1 MNIYG
6 VDNNPQKPE
15 GAALKSDKKKSKEFL
30 KGRKLMM
37 SIIGGGVLLILLFI
51 IYAIADA
58 PPFNEIENPQ
68 SDLSTMIYSEDGKE
82 LGTLFSDEN
91 RISVKLSDISKHAV
105 DALIATEDIRF
116 YQHSGIDAQ
125 SIPAL
130 IVSFLEGDPR
140 GGSTITMQLAR
151 NLFDKVGRKR
161 TPIRKLKEYIVATYI
176 ERSFTKEEILTA
188 YFNTV
193 NIYGADFGIETASA
207 RLFGKKA
214 KDINL
219 EEAALLVGMLK
230 GQGVFNPVKFPERS
244 KDRRNTVLDQ
254 MVKYGFL
261 KPVVADSVK
270 KLPLKLSQGTGY
282 SHDTGPAPY
291 FREYLRNYLKEWCKK
306 NGYDAYSDG
315 LRIYTTLDSRM
326 QEYGEE
332 AVKEHMTSLQKVF
345 DGHVKG
351 REAYKRADILKGMIE
366 KTERYKNGKKAGKS
380 QAEIDKEFQT
390 PVKMVLFSWNP
401 DAIKDTT
408 LTPMDSLKYFSR
420 FLECGFVAIDPATGH
435 VKTWVGGN
443 NYKFFKYDH
452 VGLGKR
458 QVGSTFK
465 PFVYAAAID
474 NGKLP
479 CDVELNQP
487 ICFSTPSGKWC
498 PKNADGSVGGYMTLR
513 RALGGSVNL
522 VTARLM
528 KEFGP
533 KLVANYAY
541 QLGVE
546 SKLDEVPALCLG
558 TTDLSVLELVGAYTT
573 FANKGIHIKPLI
585 ITRIEDRNG
594 KVVEEFMP
602 QSNTALSEDKA
613 YLMIDIL
620 KGVVDEQ
627 FGTANRLRFRYNFK
641 NEIAGKTG
649 TTQDNTDGW
658 FVGMTPNLVSGCWV
672 GCAEREMRFHSTGL
686 GQGANTALPIWALFM
701 KKVYADKSIGLPQD
715 PFQKPQSWDPR
726 CIPYQDASSVL
737 NNSGGG
743 SSVPPTVR
751 DSGSAPVAP
760 SPNPNPPTKSTEP
773 KVPPKKTGSLN
784 DKDWE

>member
-1 MNIYG
+1 MDIYG
-6 VDNNPQKPE
+6 VNTSPQF
-15 GAALKSDKKKSKEFL
+15 SKDTPPNGGKQRSSGYL
-30 KGRKLMM
+30 KGRKVVLG
-37 SIIGGGVLLILLFI
+37 IIGGGVLFALLFI
-51 IYAIADA
+51 IYAIVDA

-68 SDLSTMIYSEDGKE
+68 SDLSTMIYSSDGKE
-82 LGTLFSDEN
+82 LGTLFSEEN
-91 RISVKLSDISKHAV
+91 RISVNLSDISQYAV

-116 YQHSGIDAQ
+116 YQHSGIDGQ

-151 NLFDKVGRKR
+151 NLFDKVGKKR
-161 TPIRKLKEYIVATYI
+161 TPIRKLKEYIVAAYI
-176 ERSFTKEEILTA
+176 ERSFTKKEILTA

-193 NIYGADFGIETASA
+193 NMYGSDFGIETASA

-214 KDINL
+214 KDLEL

-230 GQGVFNPVKFPERS
+230 GQGVFNPIKYPDRS
-244 KDRRNTVLDQ
+244 RDRRNTVLEQ

-270 KLPLKLSQGTGY
+270 KKPIKLTQGTGY
-282 SHDTGPAPY
+282 SHDSGPAPY
-291 FREYLRNYLKEWCKK
+291 FREYLRNELKKWCAK
-306 NGYDAYSDG
+306 NGYDPYSDG

-326 QEYGEE
+326 QAYAEE
-332 AVKEHMTSLQKVF
+332 AVTEHMTSLQKVF
-345 DGHVKG
+345 DGHIKG

-366 KTERYKNGKKAGKS
+366 KTERYKNAKKAGKS
-380 QAEIDKEFQT
+380 QAEIDKEFKT
-390 PVKMVLFSWNP
+390 PVSMVLFNWNP
-401 DAIKDTT
+401 DLVKDTV
-408 LTPMDSLKYFSR
+408 LSPMDSLKYFSR
-420 FLECGFVAIDPATGH
+420 FLECGFVAIDPGTAH
-435 VKTWVGGN
+435 VKAWVGGN

-479 CDVELNQP
+479 CDVELNQA
-487 ICFSTPSGKWC
+487 ICFSVPSGRWC

-513 RALGGSVNL
+513 RALAGSVNL

-533 KLVANYAY
+533 KLIADYAY
-541 QLGVE
+541 QLGIE

-558 TTDLSVLELVGAYTT
+558 TTDLSVLELVGAYST
-573 FANKGIHIKPLI
+573 FVNKGIHAKPMI

-594 KVVEEFMP
+594 KIVEEFIS
-602 QSNTALSEDKA
+602 QTKTALSEEKA
-613 YLMIDIL
+613 YLMVDML

-649 TTQDNTDGW
+649 TTQNNSDGW
-658 FVGMTPNLVSGCWV
+658 FVGMTPNLVAGSWV

-701 KKVYADKSIGLPQD
+701 KKVFADKSIGLPQD
-715 PFQKPQSWDPR
+715 PFEKPQNWDPR
-726 CIPYQDASSVL
+726 CVPYRDAASL
-737 NNSGGG
+737 MNDANNGEA
-743 SSVPPTVR
+743 PPTVR
-751 DSGSAPVAP
+751 DSGATPLT
-760 SPNPNPPTKSTEP
+760 PNTPPPPTKQP
-773 KVPPKKTGSLN
+773 DVKVPPKKNGSLN
-784 DKDWE
+784 DNDWE